1 MSYLTS
7 TFLLIVTV
15 ATIIVMG
22 DASASDMQKPLQLI
36 ASTPKRELKN
46 PFAYSRGAQKRIMA
60 LDRSCHGGG
69 AWLCLSPIRFGS
81 MAMMTTHCFH

>member
-46 PFAYSRGAQKRIMA
+46 PFAYSRGAQKRITRSIWPSTAAAMEEGHGCA
-60 LDRSCHGGG
+60 YHQSDLDL
-69 AWLCLSPIRFGS
+69 WQ
-81 MAMMTTHCFH
+81 